1 MEEFAER
8 RRAHSVDYA
17 GIEVKKCRAWYVLA
31 ARGLVV
37 KQIDA
42 VELRVVVAA
51 ELAVA
56 ADAVLVAKHLL
67 KIGAHLVTALARL
80 RVNNPARRSSLEAGS
95 TQDKNGGEE
104 RRSVSPCR
112 SLARETGNAGG
123 VSAHA
128 GCGRVQSR
136 NICFG
141 HVLVGVRQDQRRDA
155 AATGEERNG
164 RSAAG
169 KSKYIRLYR

>member
-67 KIGAHLVTALARL
+67 KLDAHLVTALARL
-80 RVNNPARRSSLEAGS
+80 HVRNLTRRSSLVAGG
-95 TQDKNGGEE
+95 KREKRGGKE
-104 RRSVSPCR
+104 RGNVRS
-112 SLARETGNAGG
+112 SLWQFGTGNRK
-123 VSAHA
+123 
-128 GCGRVQSR
+128 GRWRARVYP
-136 NICFG
+136 
-141 HVLVGVRQDQRRDA
+141 
-155 AATGEERNG
+155 ERENE
-164 RSAAG
+164 
-169 KSKYIRLYR
+169 